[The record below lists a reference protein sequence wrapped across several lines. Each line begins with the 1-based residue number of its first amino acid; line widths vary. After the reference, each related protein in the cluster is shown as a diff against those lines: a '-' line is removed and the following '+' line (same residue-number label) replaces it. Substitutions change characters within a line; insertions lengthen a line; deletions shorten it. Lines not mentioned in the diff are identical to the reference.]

1 MKSNRRKKGFTLMEL
16 LVAMTVAAVL
26 VGVSL
31 NVYETFC
38 HGVSSSSINYVRFAT
53 EQAKEL
59 RCKTCSLRGLMG
71 SKGCREQFLGIFP
84 PKNRY

>member
-1 MKSNRRKKGFTLMEL
+1 MQKKGFTLMEL
-16 LVAMTVAAVL
+16 LVAMTVVAVL

-53 EQAKEL
+53 ENAQEL

-71 SKGCREQFLGIFP
+71 SKGCREQFLGFFP

>member
-38 HGVSSSSINYVRFAT
+38 HGMSSSSINYVRFAT
-53 EQAKEL
+53 ENAQEL
-59 RCKTCSLRGLMG
+59 RCRTRFVRGLSPCG
-71 SKGCREQFLGIFP
+71 SSSQRFP
-84 PKNRY
+84 RLDVRARF